1 MSAVSMSSETAN
13 KPWLENSAWAAREL
27 RVGRPLGG
35 CVLSLVYGILGGI
48 AILCLLSPLLNNEP
62 LKASISSIFM
72 GIFLIGIIAA
82 ITYIALRH
90 ARYGD
95 SVCRVITLPGVI
107 GGWFKADVECGLS
120 RDTNEPIII
129 RLNRGALPPPHD
141 DSTRSDACHMHH
153 YIRNYTAIPVA
164 AVVGDAVAV
173 MKRTA

>member
-141 DSTRSDACHMHH
+141 DSTRIDACHMQ
-153 YIRNYTAIPVA
+153 P
-164 AVVGDAVAV
+164 
-173 MKRTA
+173 